1 MLRGARV
8 LGGHGLP
15 LSAGA
20 KLDVVFGPET
30 LILRP
35 VSDAELTVPYPEI
48 TALEIGGPGA
58 RRTGGRFIGGG
69 FGPAG
74 AAEGMLIGAALNLLT
89 TRTKVDTVIC
99 VQTDAAELF
108 LHTSAAA
115 PDPLRMRLSGVFNI
129 LRRQQSASGGASPI
143 GGGQLEETLQS
154 LANLRDQNLITED
167 EYAAK
172 KAEVL
177 SRL

>member
-1 MLRGARV
+1 MGVIACANCRFRVNDQAEHCPECGADPRTGEGAFTDPGEVPGSFAMLRGARV

-58 RRTGGRFIGGG
+58 RRGSRGHAHRCGSESTHDTDEGRYGD
-69 FGPAG
+69 
-74 AAEGMLIGAALNLLT
+74 L
-89 TRTKVDTVIC
+89 R
-99 VQTDAAELF
+99 
-108 LHTSAAA
+108 
-115 PDPLRMRLSGVFNI
+115 PD
-129 LRRQQSASGGASPI
+129 
-143 GGGQLEETLQS
+143 
-154 LANLRDQNLITED
+154 
-167 EYAAK
+167 
-172 KAEVL
+172 
-177 SRL
+177 